1 MTPYYQDE
9 LITLYCGDARDVLA
23 AGIEPADVVITDPVW
38 PNCRQVFPGID
49 PWELFKHVLGLV
61 GEVERVVVHLGC
73 DSDPRFLTCVSDR
86 WPFFRVCSLEYA
98 CPSYKG
104 RLLYTGDIA
113 YVFGTPPA
121 PKPGAIVLPGKTQG
135 IQPGTGVE
143 ATSPRPPPLSARPLA
158 GAMVRRSKRA
168 GSILRLW
175 NDAASR
181 ERSWRS
187 RRRNRN

>member
-121 PKPGAIVLPGKTQG
+121 PKPGAIVLPGRCVSTK
-135 IQPGTGVE
+135 PDH
-143 ATSPRPPPLSARPLA
+143 ALARRNGKHKAFNPE
-158 GAMVRRSKRA
+158 RA
-168 GSILRLW
+168 GINMCGGW
-175 NDAASR
+175 
-181 ERSWRS
+181 
-187 RRRNRN
+187 